1 MRDFLKKRDGVLK
14 NNSERVFWSP
24 LVCAHNAHVPTH
36 MQVPVHKWNPYAY
49 IHMSGGGWRRKRREK
64 LRAEYVS

>member
-1 MRDFLKKRDGVLK
+1 MRDFLKKGDGVLK

-49 IHMSGGGWRRKRREK
+49 IHMSGGGVEEEEERETK
-64 LRAEYVS
+64 S